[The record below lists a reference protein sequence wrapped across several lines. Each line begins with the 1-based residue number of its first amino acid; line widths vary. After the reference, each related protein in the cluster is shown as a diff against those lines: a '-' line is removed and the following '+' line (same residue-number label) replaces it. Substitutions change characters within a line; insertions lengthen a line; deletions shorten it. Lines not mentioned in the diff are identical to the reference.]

1 MVELIVKYMSDCVRK
16 GAPFSIEIPM
26 VGCFMMRTKIVA
38 VSFNR
43 EVQEQ
48 TRGTTARA
56 YTVGNLFSNS
66 NAVLNQGLDKQ
77 KQRKAG
83 ITVSNGANDW
93 LQSNLGID
101 LDALPK

>member
-66 NAVLNQGLDKQ
+66 NAVLNQGLD
-77 KQRKAG
+77 
-83 ITVSNGANDW
+83 
-93 LQSNLGID
+93 
-101 LDALPK
+101 